1 MWFAIVPTVV
11 LAAIA
16 QFVMLNL
23 LSHLIP
29 DGHSE
34 IRKYIAFIPLIGAVL
49 GTVTCV
55 TKIVAVAG
63 LLWLAVTLM
72 DGSLSFQGAILIAG
86 FAQLTAM
93 LHLLSQ
99 LYILWIRQLP
109 IGQFRNADIGLNL
122 FVPPDNHFST
132 LLALVN
138 PFSFW
143 YLVIVFYGVLSLGKL
158 GPGRS
163 AAVTMIYTI
172 AVVFVVLAKML
183 FLPTRG

>member
-72 DGSLSFQGAILIAG
+72 DGSAANWSVPKCRYR
-86 FAQLTAM
+86 
-93 LHLLSQ
+93 SQ
-99 LYILWIRQLP
+99 LICSTGQSFFNTLSARKSVQFLVFGHRVLWS
-109 IGQFRNADIGLNL
+109 
-122 FVPPDNHFST
+122 FVP
-132 LLALVN
+132 
-138 PFSFW
+138 
-143 YLVIVFYGVLSLGKL
+143 
-158 GPGRS
+158 R
-163 AAVTMIYTI
+163 
-172 AVVFVVLAKML
+172 
-183 FLPTRG
+183 